1 MVFATKEM
9 RDKML
14 ADMKKEEKK
23 KQEELKKLQEKMKK
37 KQKQLRKRSLLQKG

>member
-9 RDKML
+9 RDKIFAEL
-14 ADMKKEEKK
+14 EKKKQK
-23 KQEELKKLQEKMKK
+23 KQEELKKIQEQIKK